1 MATQDIGLDLKK
13 MSADR
18 STLRYPADMAI
29 ASDTDYIQFDF
40 FEYAPP
46 MLTKGS
52 GLNKQT
58 VEDLTNTES
67 LSNVLSGNIGK
78 GINDFRAGVGYNQ
91 LKTKIDGED
100 NEIDGNFS
108 RRAIQHNHST
118 GKKQQIPSIQLYMPQ
133 DVSTSFAA
141 SWGGKEFGSA
151 AAGILGAIGG
161 NAENA
166 IIEGI
171 KSIPA
176 GMVGLTS
183 DLMSKML
190 SGANQQ
196 LSQNDVLGSTSAV
209 IKNPMV
215 ELLFGGPKTRN
226 IGFKFKMSARDEQE
240 AEQIHQICH
249 IFKMELLPSFGN
261 AQGDGKN
268 ASGSSKFTNFIK
280 IPDLVRMK
288 LMNGVRLH
296 PYLSQYKGLALT
308 NVDINYTP
316 DGSYSTYMG
325 GYPSA
330 VELSIQMVET
340 KIVYKEDLQQDRNWS
355 Y

>member
-1 MATQDIGLDLKK
+1 MAANDLLQDNAK
-13 MSADR
+13 MSKDR
-18 STLRYPADMAI
+18 ATLRYPADMAI
-29 ASDTDYIQFDF
+29 GSDTDYIQFDF
-40 FEYAPP
+40 FEYSPP

-52 GLNKQT
+52 GLNKQS
-58 VEDLTNTES
+58 VEDLTNTEA
-67 LSNVLSGNIGK
+67 LQLPNK
-78 GINDFRAGVGYNQ
+78 AINDLRAGVGYNQ
-91 LKTKIDGED
+91 LKTKIDGEP

-108 RRAIQHNHST
+108 RRATQFNHST
-118 GKKQQIPSIQLYMPQ
+118 GANAQIPSIQLYMPQ
-133 DVSTSFAA
+133 DVSTSSAA

-166 IIEGI
+166 LIEGV
-171 KSIPA
+171 KSLPA
-176 GMVGLTS
+176 GMVGFAS
-183 DLMSKML
+183 DMMSKML

-196 LSQNDVLGSTSAV
+196 LSQNDVLGATSAV

-215 ELLFGGPKTRN
+215 ELLFGGPQTRN
-226 IGFKFKMSARDEQE
+226 IGFKFKMSARDEKE
-240 AEQIHQICH
+240 AEVIHQICH
-249 IFKMELLPSFGN
+249 IFKMELLPYFGN

-268 ASGSSKFTNFIK
+268 ASGLSKFTNFIK

-288 LMNGVRLH
+288 LMNGSKMH
-296 PYLSQYKGLALT
+296 PYLTQYKGLALT

-340 KIVYKEDLQQDRNWS
+340 KIVYKEDLQQKRDWS

>member
-1 MATQDIGLDLKK
+1 MAVADLFQNNAE
-13 MSADR
+13 MSKNRA
-18 STLRYPADMAI
+18 TLRYPADMAI
-29 ASDTDYIQFDF
+29 GSDTDYIQFDF
-40 FEYAPP
+40 FEYSPP

-52 GLNKQT
+52 GLNKQS
-58 VEDLTNTES
+58 VEDLTNTEALQS
-67 LSNVLSGNIGK
+67 PNK
-78 GINDFRAGVGYNQ
+78 AINDLRAGVGYNQ

-108 RRAIQHNHST
+108 RRATQFNHST
-118 GKKQQIPSIQLYMPQ
+118 GANQQIPSIQLYMPQ
-133 DVSTSFAA
+133 DVSTSSAA

-161 NAENA
+161 NFENA
-166 IIEGI
+166 IIEGV

-183 DLMSKML
+183 DVVSKIL
-190 SGANQQ
+190 SNSNQQ
-196 LSQNDVLGSTSAV
+196 LSQNDVLAATSAV

-215 ELLFGGPKTRN
+215 ELLFGGPQTRN
-226 IGFKFKMSARDEQE
+226 IGFKFKMSARDEKE
-240 AEQIHQICH
+240 AEVIHQICH
-249 IFKMELLPSFGN
+249 IFKMEILPYFGN

-268 ASGSSKFTNFIK
+268 ASGNSKFTNFIK

-288 LMNGVRLH
+288 LMNGSKMH
-296 PYLSQYKGLALT
+296 QYLTQYKGLALT

-340 KIVYKEDLQQDRNWS
+340 KIVYKEDLQQKRDWS

>member
-1 MATQDIGLDLKK
+1 MARNDLFQDNAK
-13 MSADR
+13 MSKDR
-18 STLRYPADMAI
+18 ATLRYPADMAI
-29 ASDTDYIQFDF
+29 GSDTDYIQFDF
-40 FEYAPP
+40 FEYSPP

-52 GLNKQT
+52 GLNKQS
-58 VEDLTNTES
+58 VEDLTNTEA
-67 LSNVLSGNIGK
+67 LQLPNK
-78 GINDFRAGVGYNQ
+78 AINDLRAGVGYNQ
-91 LKTKIDGED
+91 LKTTIDGEP

-108 RRAIQHNHST
+108 RRATQFNHST
-118 GKKQQIPSIQLYMPQ
+118 GANAQIPSIQLYMPQ
-133 DVSTSFAA
+133 DVSTSSAA

-161 NAENA
+161 NFENA
-166 IIEGI
+166 IIEGV

-183 DLMSKML
+183 DVVSKIL
-190 SGANQQ
+190 SNSNQQ
-196 LSQNDVLGSTSAV
+196 LSQNDVLAATSAV

-215 ELLFGGPKTRN
+215 ELLFGGPQTRN
-226 IGFKFKMSARDEQE
+226 IGFKFKMSARDEKE
-240 AEQIHQICH
+240 AEVIHQICH
-249 IFKMELLPSFGN
+249 IFKMEILPYFGN

-288 LMNGVRLH
+288 LMNGSKMH
-296 PYLSQYKGLALT
+296 QYLTQYKGLALT

-340 KIVYKEDLQQDRNWS
+340 KIVYKEDLQQKRDWS

>member
-1 MATQDIGLDLKK
+1 MARNDLFQDNAK
-13 MSADR
+13 MSKDR
-18 STLRYPADMAI
+18 ATLRYPADMAI
-29 ASDTDYIQFDF
+29 GSDTDYIQFDF
-40 FEYAPP
+40 FEYSPP

-52 GLNKQT
+52 GLNKQS
-58 VEDLTNTES
+58 VEDLTNTEA
-67 LSNVLSGNIGK
+67 LQLPNK
-78 GINDFRAGVGYNQ
+78 AINDLRAGVGYNQ
-91 LKTKIDGED
+91 LKTTIDGEP

-108 RRAIQHNHST
+108 RRATQFNHST
-118 GKKQQIPSIQLYMPQ
+118 GANAQIPSIQLYMPQ
-133 DVSTSFAA
+133 DVSTSSAA

-161 NAENA
+161 NFENA
-166 IIEGI
+166 IIEGV

-183 DLMSKML
+183 DVVSKIL
-190 SGANQQ
+190 SNSNQQ
-196 LSQNDVLGSTSAV
+196 LSQNDVLAATSAV

-215 ELLFGGPKTRN
+215 ELLFGGPQTRN
-226 IGFKFKMSARDEQE
+226 IGFKFKMSARDEKE
-240 AEQIHQICH
+240 AEVIHQICH
-249 IFKMELLPSFGN
+249 IFKMEILPYFGN

-288 LMNGVRLH
+288 LMNGSKMH
-296 PYLSQYKGLALT
+296 QYLTQYKGLALT

>member
-1 MATQDIGLDLKK
+1 MAVADLFQNNEQ
-13 MSADR
+13 MSKDR
-18 STLRYPADMAI
+18 ATLRYPADMAI
-29 ASDTDYIQFDF
+29 GSDTDYIQFDF

-52 GLNKQT
+52 GLNKQS
-58 VEDLTNTES
+58 VEDLTNTEA
-67 LSNVLSGNIGK
+67 LQLPNK
-78 GINDFRAGVGYNQ
+78 AINDLIAGVGYNQ
-91 LKTKIDGED
+91 LKTTIDGEP

-108 RRAIQHNHST
+108 RRATQVNHST
-118 GKKQQIPSIQLYMPQ
+118 GANQQIPSIQLYMPQ
-133 DVSTSFAA
+133 DVSTSSAA

-166 IIEGI
+166 FIEGI
-171 KSIPA
+171 KSLPA
-176 GMVGLTS
+176 GMVGFGS
-183 DLMSKML
+183 DMLSKML

-196 LSQNDVLGSTSAV
+196 LSQNDILGATSAV

-215 ELLFGGPKTRN
+215 ELLFGGPQTRN
-226 IGFKFKMSARDEQE
+226 IGFKFKMSARDEKE
-240 AEQIHQICH
+240 AEVIHQICH
-249 IFKMELLPSFGN
+249 IFKMELLPYFGN

-268 ASGSSKFTNFIK
+268 ASGLSKFTNFIK

-288 LMNGVRLH
+288 LMNGSKMH
-296 PYLSQYKGLALT
+296 PYLTQYKGLALT

-340 KIVYKEDLQQDRNWS
+340 KIVYKEDLQQKRDWS

>member
-1 MATQDIGLDLKK
+1 MAVIEDLQLDRKK
-13 MSADR
+13 MSEDR
-18 STLRYPADMAI
+18 STLRYPEDMAI
-29 ASDTDYIQFDF
+29 GSDTDYIQFDF
-40 FEYAPP
+40 YEYSPP

-52 GLNKQT
+52 GLNKQS
-58 VEDLTNTES
+58 VQNLTNTEARQ
-67 LSNVLSGNIGK
+67 LPNK
-78 GINDFRAGVGYNQ
+78 AINDLRAGVGYNQ
-91 LKTKIDGED
+91 LKTEIDGEA

-118 GKKQQIPSIQLYMPQ
+118 GRKQQIPSIQLYMPQ

-161 NAENA
+161 NVENA
-166 IIEGI
+166 IIEGV

-183 DLMSKML
+183 DVVSKIL

-196 LSQNDVLGSTSAV
+196 LSQNDVLGATSAV

-226 IGFKFKMSARDEQE
+226 IGFKFKMNARDEKE

-261 AQGDGKN
+261 AQGDGRN

-288 LMNGVRLH
+288 LMNGTKLH

>member
-1 MATQDIGLDLKK
+1 MAANDLLQDNAK
-13 MSADR
+13 MSKDR
-18 STLRYPADMAI
+18 ATLRYPADMAI
-29 ASDTDYIQFDF
+29 GSDTDYIQFDF
-40 FEYAPP
+40 FEYSPP

-52 GLNKQT
+52 GLNKQS
-58 VEDLTNTES
+58 VEDLTNTEA
-67 LSNVLSGNIGK
+67 LQLPNK
-78 GINDFRAGVGYNQ
+78 AINDLRAGVGYNQ
-91 LKTKIDGED
+91 LKTTIDGEP

-108 RRAIQHNHST
+108 RRATQFNHST
-118 GKKQQIPSIQLYMPQ
+118 GANAQIPSIQLYMPQ
-133 DVSTSFAA
+133 DVSTSSAA

-166 IIEGI
+166 LIEGV
-171 KSIPA
+171 KSLPA
-176 GMVGLTS
+176 GMVGFAS
-183 DLMSKML
+183 DMMSKML

-196 LSQNDVLGSTSAV
+196 LSQNDVLGATSAV

-215 ELLFGGPKTRN
+215 ELLFGGPQTRN
-226 IGFKFKMSARDEQE
+226 IGFKFKMSARDEKE
-240 AEQIHQICH
+240 AEVIHQICH
-249 IFKMELLPSFGN
+249 IFKMELLPYFGN

-268 ASGSSKFTNFIK
+268 ASGLSKFTNFIK

-288 LMNGVRLH
+288 LMNGDKMH
-296 PYLSQYKGLALT
+296 PYLTQYKGLALT

-340 KIVYKEDLQQDRNWS
+340 KIVYKEDLQQKRDWS

>member
-1 MATQDIGLDLKK
+1 MAVIEDLQLDRKK
-13 MSADR
+13 MSEDR
-18 STLRYPADMAI
+18 STLRYPEDMAI
-29 ASDTDYIQFDF
+29 GSDTDYIQFDF
-40 FEYAPP
+40 FEYSPP

-52 GLNKQT
+52 GLNKQS
-58 VEDLTNTES
+58 VQDLTNTEARQ
-67 LSNVLSGNIGK
+67 LPNK
-78 GINDFRAGVGYNQ
+78 AINDLRAGVGYNQ
-91 LKTKIDGED
+91 LKTEIDGEA

-161 NAENA
+161 NVENA
-166 IIEGI
+166 IIEGV

-183 DLMSKML
+183 DVVSKIL

-226 IGFKFKMSARDEQE
+226 IGFKFKMSARDEKE

-261 AQGDGKN
+261 AQGDGRN

-288 LMNGVRLH
+288 LMNGTKLH

>member
-1 MATQDIGLDLKK
+1 MAANDLFQNNAQ
-13 MSADR
+13 MSKDR
-18 STLRYPADMAI
+18 ATLRYPADMAI
-29 ASDTDYIQFDF
+29 GSDTDYIQFDF
-40 FEYAPP
+40 FEYSPP

-52 GLNKQT
+52 GLNKQS
-58 VEDLTNTES
+58 VEDLTNTEA
-67 LSNVLSGNIGK
+67 LQLPNK
-78 GINDFRAGVGYNQ
+78 AINDLRAGVGYNQ
-91 LKTKIDGED
+91 LKTTIDGEP

-108 RRAIQHNHST
+108 RRATQFNHST
-118 GKKQQIPSIQLYMPQ
+118 GANAQIPSIQLYMPQ
-133 DVSTSFAA
+133 DVSTSSAA

-161 NAENA
+161 NFENA
-166 IIEGI
+166 IIEGV

-183 DLMSKML
+183 DVVSKIL
-190 SGANQQ
+190 SNSNQQ
-196 LSQNDVLGSTSAV
+196 LSQNDVLAATSAV

-215 ELLFGGPKTRN
+215 ELLFGGPQTRN
-226 IGFKFKMSARDEQE
+226 IGFKFKMSARDEKE
-240 AEQIHQICH
+240 AEVIHQICH
-249 IFKMELLPSFGN
+249 IFKMEILPYFGN

-288 LMNGVRLH
+288 LMNGSKMH
-296 PYLSQYKGLALT
+296 QYLTQYKGLALT

-340 KIVYKEDLQQDRNWS
+340 KIVYKEDLQQKRDWS

>member
-1 MATQDIGLDLKK
+1 MARNDLFQDNAK
-13 MSADR
+13 MSKDR
-18 STLRYPADMAI
+18 ATLRYPADMAI
-29 ASDTDYIQFDF
+29 GSDTDYIQFDF
-40 FEYAPP
+40 FEYSPP

-52 GLNKQT
+52 GLNKQS
-58 VEDLTNTES
+58 VEDLTNTEA
-67 LSNVLSGNIGK
+67 LQLPNK
-78 GINDFRAGVGYNQ
+78 AINDLRAGVGYNQ
-91 LKTKIDGED
+91 LKTTIDGEP

-108 RRAIQHNHST
+108 RRATQFNHST
-118 GKKQQIPSIQLYMPQ
+118 GANAQIPSIQLYMPQ
-133 DVSTSFAA
+133 DVSTSSAA

-161 NAENA
+161 NFENA
-166 IIEGI
+166 IVEGV

-183 DLMSKML
+183 DVVSKIL
-190 SGANQQ
+190 SNSNQQ
-196 LSQNDVLGSTSAV
+196 LSQNDVLAATSAV

-215 ELLFGGPKTRN
+215 ELLFGGPQTRN
-226 IGFKFKMSARDEQE
+226 IGFKFKMSARDEKE
-240 AEQIHQICH
+240 AEVIHQICQT
-249 IFKMELLPSFGN
+249 FKMEILPYFGN

-288 LMNGVRLH
+288 LMNGDKMH
-296 PYLSQYKGLALT
+296 PYLTQYKGLALT

-340 KIVYKEDLQQDRNWS
+340 KIVYKEDLQQKRDWS

>member
-1 MATQDIGLDLKK
+1 MAANDLLQDNAK
-13 MSADR
+13 MSKDR
-18 STLRYPADMAI
+18 ATLRYPADMAI
-29 ASDTDYIQFDF
+29 GSDTDYIQFDF

-58 VEDLTNTES
+58 VEDLTNTEA
-67 LSNVLSGNIGK
+67 LSNALSGNIGK
-78 GINDFRAGVGYNQ
+78 GINDIRAGVGYNQ
-91 LKTKIDGED
+91 LKTKIDGEP

-108 RRAIQHNHST
+108 RRATQFNHST
-118 GKKQQIPSIQLYMPQ
+118 GANQQIPSIQLYMPQ
-133 DVSTSFAA
+133 DVSTSSAA

-166 IIEGI
+166 FIEGI
-171 KSIPA
+171 KSLPA
-176 GMVGLTS
+176 GMVGFGS
-183 DLMSKML
+183 DMLSKML

-196 LSQNDVLGSTSAV
+196 LSQNDILGATTAV

-215 ELLFGGPKTRN
+215 ELLFGGPQTRN
-226 IGFKFKMSARDEQE
+226 IGFKFKMSARDDKE
-240 AEQIHQICH
+240 AEVIHQICH
-249 IFKMELLPSFGN
+249 IFKMELLPYFGN

-268 ASGSSKFTNFIK
+268 ASGLSKFTNFIK

-288 LMNGVRLH
+288 LMNGSKMH
-296 PYLSQYKGLALT
+296 PYLTQYKGLALT

-340 KIVYKEDLQQDRNWS
+340 KIVYKEDLQQKRDWS